1 MERLSPFGKEV
12 VRKMNETGV
21 LVDISHAAESTFYDA
36 LETSTY
42 PIIASHSSAAR
53 FATIRAT

>member
-1 MERLSPFGKEV
+1 
-12 VRKMNETGV
+12 MNETGV

-36 LETSTY
+36 LETSTITRSSP
-42 PIIASHSSAAR
+42 PILLPAR